1 MNLGDSE
8 DRARLEKMTER
19 EREEELFKRAET
31 REAEKKRFEIQKKL
45 KKEHK
50 LKVRLLNLFSLKIPS
65 YEIYHGKTL
74 IIQDNVCTYYIFRT
88 FIGSLSFF
96 ASTTNKIITDHSYKK
111 MIQHYFVN
119 IWYLGSSE

>member
-1 MNLGDSE
+1 MYVLFIKTSYNVYFFLNLGDSE

-50 LKVRLLNLFSLKIPS
+50 LKVRLLNLLILLKIPTNES
-65 YEIYHGKTL
+65 YYGK
-74 IIQDNVCTYYIFRT
+74 I
-88 FIGSLSFF
+88 
-96 ASTTNKIITDHSYKK
+96 AS
-111 MIQHYFVN
+111 
-119 IWYLGSSE
+119 

>member
-1 MNLGDSE
+1 MTFYLNRTLECHIHFCRNYNFHKNCFCLYKLYILFLNLGDSD

-50 LKVRLLNLFSLKIPS
+50 LKVRLINLFFSKDP
-65 YEIYHGKTL
+65 K
-74 IIQDNVCTYYIFRT
+74 Q
-88 FIGSLSFF
+88 
-96 ASTTNKIITDHSYKK
+96 
-111 MIQHYFVN
+111 
-119 IWYLGSSE
+119 

>member
-1 MNLGDSE
+1 MFVCFVYIKIIIYNNYVFLNLGDSE

-50 LKVRLLNLFSLKIPS
+50 LKVRA
-65 YEIYHGKTL
+65 H
-74 IIQDNVCTYYIFRT
+74 
-88 FIGSLSFF
+88 
-96 ASTTNKIITDHSYKK
+96 
-111 MIQHYFVN
+111 
-119 IWYLGSSE
+119 

>member
-50 LKVRLLNLFSLKIPS
+50 LKVRLLNLFFFTKDPNQ
-65 YEIYHGKTL
+65 GKLLRTNY
-74 IIQDNVCTYYIFRT
+74 IIN
-88 FIGSLSFF
+88 
-96 ASTTNKIITDHSYKK
+96 
-111 MIQHYFVN
+111 
-119 IWYLGSSE
+119 

>member
-1 MNLGDSE
+1 MFVLCIRLYVTCIFFFLNLGDSE

-50 LKVRLLNLFSLKIPS
+50 LKVRLLNLF
-65 YEIYHGKTL
+65 
-74 IIQDNVCTYYIFRT
+74 
-88 FIGSLSFF
+88 F
-96 ASTTNKIITDHSYKK
+96 AKDPI
-111 MIQHYFVN
+111 
-119 IWYLGSSE
+119 

>member
-1 MNLGDSE
+1 MNLGDSD

-50 LKVRLLNLFSLKIPS
+50 LKVRLLNLFFLKIPS
-65 YEIYHGKTL
+65 NKNYYGK
-74 IIQDNVCTYYIFRT
+74 I
-88 FIGSLSFF
+88 
-96 ASTTNKIITDHSYKK
+96 AS
-111 MIQHYFVN
+111 
-119 IWYLGSSE
+119 

>member
-1 MNLGDSE
+1 MKRTTIIYFFFLNLGDSE

-50 LKVRLLNLFSLKIPS
+50 LKVRLLNLF
-65 YEIYHGKTL
+65 
-74 IIQDNVCTYYIFRT
+74 
-88 FIGSLSFF
+88 F
-96 ASTTNKIITDHSYKK
+96 AKDPD
-111 MIQHYFVN
+111 Q
-119 IWYLGSSE
+119 